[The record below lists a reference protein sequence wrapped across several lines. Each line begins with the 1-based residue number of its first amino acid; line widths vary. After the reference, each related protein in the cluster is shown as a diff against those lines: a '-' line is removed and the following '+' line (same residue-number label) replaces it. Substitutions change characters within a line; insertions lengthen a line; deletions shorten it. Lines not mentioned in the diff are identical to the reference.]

1 MVIPKKHV
9 VVIKAYTINMKRMLL
24 LLPLLALLLLLLL
37 RRGRDLLLL
46 LLLLRGGGMVGC
58 CLYIDFIFAVCV
70 AMELENEPHLFLIHL
85 MLTVPEPYY
94 R

>member
-46 LLLLRGGGMVGC
+46 LLLRGGGMVGC
-58 CLYIDFIFAVCV
+58 LDRIFYV
-70 AMELENEPHLFLIHL
+70 NNGI
-85 MLTVPEPYY
+85 
-94 R
+94 RK